1 MNFDKQTEHFQC
13 QGKSQND
20 LLLEDES
27 WSMTPFAPLLLL
39 NHQAAH
45 ARSLLGLFDCDFNY
59 G

>member
-1 MNFDKQTEHFQC
+1 MNSDKQTEHFQR

-39 NHQAAH
+39 NHQAGLELTF
-45 ARSLLGLFDCDFNY
+45 SLY
-59 G
+59 AAS